1 MRSVSSR
8 SQTRSAAPA
17 PASLLASPSPPSRPH
32 LLHPPRLAIQIAW
45 QVLQA
50 VCITAAV
57 AATASLAAMLLGG
70 CGGAIQ
76 TTDTVVP
83 PAGQDGLVSV
93 GPLQVGAVAADKLR
107 VQSLPAS
114 GQCSFAAIYGA
125 RMNYLAAT
133 ALLDRVVFS
142 SNRTGNWQIYIC
154 NLDGS
159 GLQQLTSNSMD
170 DWYPVWS
177 PDGSR
182 IAFSRY
188 SPGQGERICVMNAD
202 GSGVRAL
209 TAIGDICAAPGFS
222 PDGRRIVFRSKR
234 NGNQEIYIMYADGTC
249 QRNLSDSPAS
259 SEWDPAW
266 SPDGTCIALVSD
278 RSGGYE
284 IYTMDLDG
292 RILTRLTDDS
302 YRDEHPA
309 WSPDG
314 ALLAY
319 ESDRRGVSEVML
331 MQSDGGGQRN
341 FSASPYYDGM
351 PCFSGNG
358 KLIAF
363 TSSRAGSYDIW
374 LQERDG
380 LQRAWPVTSDPAD
393 DDYADLGSPTIQA
406 ERVLIGPG
414 RADRGCDPLWS
425 SADAAVVA
433 FDGDGYRSLV
443 RIGIAP
449 EHLSS
454 LRMEPLEHVGTE
466 LVGLQVMASRV
477 ANLRQDE
484 GPGSAPTVWDL
495 SGYRAATVLL
505 YLHADSG
512 RLVSALVLQEGVA
525 SAGAAANTA
534 GLEAALRA
542 YNTSADS
549 SGLRL
554 SGQFAAVYD
563 AYGRNLA
570 SDGARQVLLTT
581 QGQVQLSH

>member
-1 MRSVSSR
+1 M
-8 SQTRSAAPA
+8 
-17 PASLLASPSPPSRPH
+17 
-32 LLHPPRLAIQIAW
+32 
-45 QVLQA
+45 
-50 VCITAAV
+50 
-57 AATASLAAMLLGG
+57 
-70 CGGAIQ
+70 
-76 TTDTVVP
+76 
-83 PAGQDGLVSV
+83 SV
-93 GPLQVGAVAADKLR
+93 GPLQVGTVAADKLR

-142 SNRTGNWQIYIC
+142 SKRTGNWQIYIC

-159 GLQQLTSNSMD
+159 ELQQLTSNSMD
-170 DWYPVWS
+170 DWYPTWS
-177 PDGSR
+177 SDGRR

-188 SPGQGERICVMNAD
+188 NRPGQYSPEDERICIMNAD

-209 TAIGDICAAPGFS
+209 TTIGDTCAAPGFS
-222 PDGRRIVFRSKR
+222 PDGRRIVFRRER

-278 RSGGYE
+278 RSGGHE

-319 ESDRRGVSEVML
+319 ASDRRGVSEVML

-363 TSSRAGSYDIW
+363 TSSRAGSDDIW
-374 LQERDG
+374 LQEKDG
-380 LQRAWPVTSDPAD
+380 LQRAWPVTSGPAD
-393 DDYADLGSPTIQA
+393 DDYADLGSPTVQA
-406 ERVLIGPG
+406 ERVLIGPS

-433 FDGDGYRSLV
+433 FDGDGYQSLV

-525 SAGAAANTA
+525 STGAAANTA

-542 YNTSADS
+542 YNPSADS

-563 AYGRNLA
+563 ACGRNLA
-570 SDGARQVLLTT
+570 PDGARQVLLTT